1 MELTGEQRIEADR
14 TKVWDALN
22 DPDVLK
28 QCIPGCEALEKVS
41 DTEFNADVTAKV
53 GPVKAKFK
61 GHVTLSDLDPPNG
74 YTLSGEGKGGAA
86 GFGKGEAKVALE
98 EDGAGG
104 TILRYTAH
112 ATVGGKLAQIGSRI
126 VDGVANKMAGDF
138 FANFN
143 EIVTGKFAPAGAE
156 EGIPET
162 VQEEIEAEAMPALVE
177 KTRTM
182 NPIVIGTV
190 AVAILIALLY
200 YFSR

>member
-86 GFGKGEAKVALE
+86 GFGKGEAKVTLE
-98 EDGAGG
+98 DDGDA
-104 TILRYTAH
+104 TILRYEVEAK
-112 ATVGGKLAQIGSRI
+112 VGGKLAQIGSRLI
-126 VDGVANKMAGDF
+126 DGTARKMANEF
-138 FANFN
+138 FSTFN
-143 EIVTGKFAPAGAE
+143 DIVSEGAPAE
-156 EGIPET
+156 EIPES
-162 VQEEIEAEAMPALVE
+162 VKEELEAEAVPALAE
-177 KTRTM
+177 KAGQSNM
-182 NPIVIGTV
+182 LLWGIVAAAIVI
-190 AVAILIALLY
+190 AVLLY
-200 YFSR
+200 LSRGG